1 MDGRED
7 EAVSVA
13 TSASPWSVAVS
24 VTADHP
30 APSHD
35 PARAYLASL
44 SPKGRQTMTER
55 LKAVATLLS
64 GDRGVPIPWDALP
77 WHELRFAHV
86 ASIRQ
91 RLQER
96 GAAPATINLTLAA
109 LRGVARYAR
118 NLDLLGAEEYDRIRD
133 VRGARGSRLPAGRA
147 ATSGELAA
155 LVRACLADRSP
166 AGTRDAALLAVL
178 YVGGVRRS
186 ELADLDLAD
195 WTPEPPTLRV
205 RHGKGDKER
214 LVPLAGGAAAA
225 VAAWVALRGNRPDG
239 LFLPVT
245 QKGVIT
251 GERLSSNA
259 IYKVLRKRLGQAGV
273 AKLSPHDFRRTFVG
287 DLLDAG
293 IDLATVQRLAGH
305 ASPTTTARYDRRG
318 EAAKRRAVEVL
329 HFPYTER

>member
-1 MDGRED
+1 MAMVEAPTLPASWDRDLTPTPGR
-7 EAVSVA
+7 A
-13 TSASPWSVAVS
+13 
-24 VTADHP
+24 
-30 APSHD
+30 APLRD
-35 PARAYLASL
+35 PALAYLASL
-44 SPKGRQTMTER
+44 SPKGRQTMVER
-55 LKAVATLLS
+55 LRAVAALFRENGRTPLPWES
-64 GDRGVPIPWDALP
+64 IPWHA
-77 WHELRFAHV
+77 LRFAHV
-86 ASIRQ
+86 AHIRQ
-91 RLQER
+91 QLIGR
-96 GAAPATINLTLAA
+96 GAAPATVNLTLAA

-118 NLDLLGAEEYDRIRD
+118 NLNLLSAEEYDRIRD
-133 VRGARGSRLPAGRA
+133 VRGARGTRLPAGRA
-147 ATSGELAA
+147 ATSRELAA
-155 LVRACLADRSP
+155 LVRACLADRTP
-166 AGTRDAALLAVL
+166 AGIRDAALLAVL

-195 WTPEPPTLRV
+195 WTPAPPTLRV

-214 LVPLAGGAAAA
+214 LVPLAGGAARA
-225 VAAWVALRGNRPDG
+225 VAAWVALRGERAGG

-251 GERLSSNA
+251 GDRLSSNA

-273 AKLSPHDFRRTFVG
+273 AKLSPRDFRRTFVG

-329 HFPYTER
+329 HFPFGEG